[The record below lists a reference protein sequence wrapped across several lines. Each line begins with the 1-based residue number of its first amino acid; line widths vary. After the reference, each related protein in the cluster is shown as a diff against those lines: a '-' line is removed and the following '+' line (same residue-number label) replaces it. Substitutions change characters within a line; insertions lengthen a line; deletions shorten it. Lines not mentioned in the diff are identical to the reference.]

1 MACVTGLL
9 PVEQGVAAWAALRRD
24 AEAIKAAGDDRGLG
38 QLMADLFV
46 ERLTGQRCADEVPVE
61 VQLVMDPEA
70 LLGTGDIRPPCPDT
84 APFPPPS
91 RVSWSSARARRP
103 AAPAIPAAT
112 ATPAATVRRT
122 GRGRARGCAGSS
134 PTRRGAWS
142 PSIPTDGTSRPP
154 CVDSCAPGTGSAAS
168 PYAMRRRS
176 ATTITSS
183 PWPSAA
189 GPAPA
194 TARACAPG
202 TTQTKARPG
211 WRARA
216 VGEGQAPDI
225 ETVTPTGHRHRSPA
239 PPVQEVFTADPE
251 PVEYLDTG

>member
-154 CVDSCAPGTGSAAS
+154 CVDS
-168 PYAMRRRS
+168 R
-176 ATTITSS
+176 
-183 PWPSAA
+183 
-189 GPAPA
+189 
-194 TARACAPG
+194 
-202 TTQTKARPG
+202 ARPG
-211 WRARA
+211 RGLPLPLMRC
-216 VGEGQAPDI
+216 
-225 ETVTPTGHRHRSPA
+225 
-239 PPVQEVFTADPE
+239 TADPPRRSRHRRGPRRPDQRRQRPG
-251 PVEYLDTG
+251 PVRPAQPRPRRAPAGGPARWAKGRHRTSRP